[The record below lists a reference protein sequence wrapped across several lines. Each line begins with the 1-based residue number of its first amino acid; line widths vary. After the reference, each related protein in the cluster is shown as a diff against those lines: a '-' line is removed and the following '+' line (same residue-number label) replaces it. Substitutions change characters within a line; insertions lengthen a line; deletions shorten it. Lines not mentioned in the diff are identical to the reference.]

1 MSMLIVYIIK
11 LLVKSLKLGIN
22 VPPILSKLGVKSKVE
37 MKKEHRNKFGDEI
50 PFFMSKLIVQKNHI

>member
-1 MSMLIVYIIK
+1 MLIATYITK

-37 MKKEHRNKFGDEI
+37 MKKEHRNKFGDEN

>member
-1 MSMLIVYIIK
+1 MLIATYIIK

-37 MKKEHRNKFGDEI
+37 MKKKHMHKFGDEI
-50 PFFMSKLIVQKNHI
+50 PFLMSKLIVQKNHI

>member
-1 MSMLIVYIIK
+1 MLIATYIIK

-50 PFFMSKLIVQKNHI
+50 LFSCQN

>member
-1 MSMLIVYIIK
+1 MLIATYIIK

-50 PFFMSKLIVQKNHI
+50 LVFMSKLIVQKNQI

>member
-1 MSMLIVYIIK
+1 MLIATYIIK

-37 MKKEHRNKFGDEI
+37 MKKEHRNKFHGDES

>member
-1 MSMLIVYIIK
+1 MLIATYIIK

-50 PFFMSKLIVQKNHI
+50 PFLMSKLIVQKNHI

>member
-1 MSMLIVYIIK
+1 MLNATYIIK

-22 VPPILSKLGVKSKVE
+22 VPPILLKLGMKSKVE

-50 PFFMSKLIVQKNHI
+50 PFLMSKLIVQKNHI